1 MLQVQEVFKSG
12 DMGTEIVPFCRG
24 MLGVLV
30 TLFSATCAGKHSMG
44 AVGDGSWIA
53 ICYST
58 QERSLTSV
66 PTALTVLTKKT
77 TCGCTYAPG
86 TKSGSPPLVEA
97 EFHEL
102 ATENWILK
110 IINVLL

>member
-1 MLQVQEVFKSG
+1 
-12 DMGTEIVPFCRG
+12 
-24 MLGVLV
+24 
-30 TLFSATCAGKHSMG
+30 MG

-77 TCGCTYAPG
+77 TCGCTFAPG
-86 TKSGSPPLVEA
+86 TKSGFPPMEET

-102 ATENWILK
+102 ATENWILEDYLCALVK
-110 IINVLL
+110 HPLQV

>member
-1 MLQVQEVFKSG
+1 M
-12 DMGTEIVPFCRG
+12 
-24 MLGVLV
+24 
-30 TLFSATCAGKHSMG
+30 TLFSATCVGKHSMG

-77 TCGCTYAPG
+77 TCGCTFAPG
-86 TKSGSPPLVEA
+86 TKSGFPPMEET

-102 ATENWILK
+102 ATENWILEDYLCALVK
-110 IINVLL
+110 HPLQV